1 MHQVFEKMTKRFEEI
16 GSQLR
21 QHGAALRA
29 FNRSKLVENP
39 VDEYEVDNKFWK
51 DDRASKVNKDRVTY
65 RKRRQ
70 ERYRRDYEDRDLGK
84 IEVTIPSFQVKSDP
98 EAYLEWEKKVEL
110 IFDCHNYSEVKK
122 VKLAVIEFTN
132 YTIIWWDQLVNNK
145 RRNRERPVVT
155 WGELRE

>member
-1 MHQVFEKMTKRFEEI
+1 M
-16 GSQLR
+16 
-21 QHGAALRA
+21 
-29 FNRSKLVENP
+29 
-39 VDEYEVDNKFWK
+39 DEYEVDNKFWK

-110 IFDCHNYSEVKK
+110 IFYCHNYPKE
-122 VKLAVIEFTN
+122 
-132 YTIIWWDQLVNNK
+132 
-145 RRNRERPVVT
+145 
-155 WGELRE
+155 